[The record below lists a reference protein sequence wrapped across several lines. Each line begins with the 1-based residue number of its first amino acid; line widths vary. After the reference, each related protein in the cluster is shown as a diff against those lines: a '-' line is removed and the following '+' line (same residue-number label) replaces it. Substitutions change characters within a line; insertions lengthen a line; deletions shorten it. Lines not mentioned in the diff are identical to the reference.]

1 MNISD
6 FSIQISYT
14 ESIFKMSGSSLSP
27 NTSSIIVGV
36 ILLLGAFLSTSLI
49 ERMGRRPLLL
59 ISCTGMF
66 ICHSVIGTYC
76 YLQNLQY
83 DVSAYGWIPVTALS
97 TFMIVYALGL
107 GNGPVIIMSE
117 IFNRDITS
125 VASAVGLTI
134 SWTASF
140 IIVKIF
146 SDLIALLGMHGC
158 FFLLAI
164 CCVCTFSFC
173 FVMVPETK
181 GRTREDIVDELNGG
195 MQYKKNKKNIKHI
208 IGTDSAQAAHV

>member
-1 MNISD
+1 
-6 FSIQISYT
+6 
-14 ESIFKMSGSSLSP
+14 MSGSSLSP
-27 NTSSIIVGV
+27 NTSSIIVGA
-36 ILLLGAFLSTSLI
+36 ILLLGACLSTSLI

-59 ISCTGMF
+59 ISCTGMC

-134 SWTASF
+134 CWAASF
-140 IIVKIF
+140 VIAKIF

-164 CCVCTFSFC
+164 CCICTFLFC

-195 MQYKKNKKNIKHI
+195 TQYKKNKKNIKHI
-208 IGTDSAQAAHV
+208 IGMDSAQAAHV